1 MVEAIA
7 VTASRLEKRLTP
19 INREQAFNIQPS
31 TFREAARSMLS
42 GER

>member
-7 VTASRLEKRLTP
+7 VTASRLEKRL
-19 INREQAFNIQPS
+19 IFNIQPS
-31 TFREAARSMLS
+31 TFSEAARSMLS